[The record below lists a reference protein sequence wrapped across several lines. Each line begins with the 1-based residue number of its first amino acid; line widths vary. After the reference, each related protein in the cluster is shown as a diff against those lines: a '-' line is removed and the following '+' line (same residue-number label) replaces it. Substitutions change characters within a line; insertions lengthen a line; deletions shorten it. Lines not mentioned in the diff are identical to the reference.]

1 MQVWCKMLDLLTQ
14 ESSLM
19 ISQIITSEKII
30 EKVMRKIVSLAW
42 IEVFNTLCPNEYSS
56 IQKDFL
62 YNEDKWE

>member
-1 MQVWCKMLDLLTQ
+1 
-14 ESSLM
+14 M

-62 YNEDKWE
+62 YNEDK